1 MFFNSDAFML
11 LKQRLDCVPNY
22 YNKVADSNLAKGDVT
37 LGDERSAVNE
47 IDFKMLLGHFVE
59 VQKKHKF
66 FKKTSRLMN

>member
-1 MFFNSDAFML
+1 ML

-22 YNKVADSNLAKGDVT
+22 YNKVADSNMNLNEPVNNKLDK
-37 LGDERSAVNE
+37 NE
-47 IDFKMLLGHFVE
+47 IDFKMLLDHFIE